1 MLARFNAL
9 LELMI
14 ELESGGLDA
23 SAYKEYISRLE
34 PVIFDLGEALSEAD
48 FQAQADFLVLLGERL
63 AACHHSSEAVL
74 AEQGTNGLLIGL
86 FSAPDATLATQAVD
100 WLCDPQWPEP
110 LPEVDADFLRLL
122 LDEASDAEQH
132 PFKPSDLETLRP
144 TQEAPNQPV
153 QRFDQQ
159 LVATLDHRQR
169 EPFDLKA
176 YSVALELFAS
186 HCFDKRLSGL
196 SDAVAFYLEGFS
208 EALAHGVSLTDPLFE
223 RALSA
228 FTQLATSP
236 SSDMV
241 DELLAAL
248 SSPQWPLPLD
258 SDDAEYLKP
267 LLLDDVQILQQLLET
282 ASSEAVVNET
292 AGNESADNESADS
305 EATAATELVPTEEPA
320 SEPEV
325 SLRLGDELKE
335 ILLTQLQPDV
345 TLADFSERL
354 VSLSDELRDVDLHG
368 LCDLFALYSE
378 ALSQGQGSHLSLHG
392 GTALAL
398 NQGLVRLMEQPS
410 SEAMAAFVQQLSQS
424 LIQEPL
430 LEDDQAFLLEL
441 LEEDMHALSGP
452 ARLNASIDPVA
463 ALHEPAFDLT
473 EASLTSHDSEESDIE
488 LEERTFS
495 SEALAEEGVAQ
506 ISDES
511 PQPSLS
517 SSQAHLSFD
526 WSAKSFDE
534 VAVDQTVLT
543 MLADTLKALCDAW
556 QAQPLSE
563 LSGLLDTTS
572 NTLAQVN
579 RAIETLSLSAAH
591 ALIEGLVE
599 NIAQVQQN
607 DLSPEYQ
614 STSALRDCLLAL
626 SEYLTDLGTTAQAA
640 LITAFSNP
648 SLPLSVA
655 SSDKASVEKLLSC
668 ARISG
673 AEDVERQQVSDDDM
687 ELSWPDDVDPS
698 LFDMMLN
705 ELPEL
710 TDQLSTE
717 LAALPKTGNLDSL
730 RVIQR
735 MAHTIKG
742 LANMVGIKGLA
753 MLTHCIE
760 DIFDILVEHKVI
772 PAKGLAD
779 ALMEAA
785 DCLSAMTDFICTQG
799 PKPTQAKAV
808 SQGIHDWH
816 YRLQVEGID
825 IATSAMP
832 EPVAI
837 PEPSAD
843 DSNTAQEAPAAPS
856 AEADTVFRVHK
867 RTVDRLLRL
876 AGESSTLN
884 AQLDEELAQ
893 LRGFT
898 RQSRERQ
905 RNLQVLL
912 EGLDRQLSEY
922 YTFDPDMDSEDENF
936 DPLEMD
942 RYNEMH
948 TLLSMLN
955 EAADDMREVEANLDS
970 HIRKVGELH
979 LAQSGLQKESLDSVL
994 STRLVAVKTIV
1005 PRMQRIMRQACRAA
1019 GKEAELVIVGED
1031 LRVDSQILDQL
1042 ADPLMHVIRNAV
1054 DHGLESA
1061 DMRLLQ
1067 GKSEQGRLSVA
1078 FSEKDGLI
1086 YVECKDDGSGIDL
1099 NRIKQVAVEKQLI
1112 DDDAELTDAEAR
1124 RLILLP
1130 GFSTRDNVTQLS
1142 GRGIGMDVVYQ
1153 QVMRMQGNLSITS
1166 ETGVGTAFTLSL
1178 PSSSILVRA
1187 LLVQV
1192 GDHIVTL
1199 AGHGVGQSLLSIDG
1213 TMRTDA
1219 EGKHWFDVGIDSYEA
1234 YTLESLLFEAP
1245 FDYSTK
1251 SAHPVLLVKQA
1262 DGQKVAVLVR
1272 EIMAHKELVFKE
1284 TGPYVPDIPG
1294 IPGVTILSNGNAAI
1308 VVDLPSRVMFFNQRS
1323 FEANSRYEIPEAV
1336 TLPKLLVVDDSLS
1349 ARKSLAVLLKDTGYE
1364 VVTAI
1369 DGVDALNQMRR
1380 ERPDLILTDFEMP
1393 RMTGTELAEMV
1404 RSRDETAHIPM
1415 IMISSRSAAKHRAE
1429 ADKAGISAYVT
1440 KPWTETKLLEQVEAL
1455 LNPA

>member
-63 AACHHSSEAVL
+63 VACHHSSEAVL

-110 LPEVDADFLRLL
+110 LLEVDADFLRLL
-122 LDEASDAEQH
+122 LDEASDAERH

-236 SSDMV
+236 SLETV

-267 LLLDDVQILQQLLET
+267 LLLDDVQILRQLLE
-282 ASSEAVVNET
+282 AVSSNET
-292 AGNESADNESADS
+292 ADNEVA
-305 EATAATELVPTEEPA
+305 AATELVLAEEPA

-335 ILLTQLQPDV
+335 ILLTQLQPDM
-345 TLADFSERL
+345 TLANFSERL

-378 ALSQGQGSHLSLHG
+378 ALSQGKGSHLSLHG

-410 SEAMAAFVQQLSQS
+410 SEVMAAFVQQLSQS

-463 ALHEPAFDLT
+463 AINEPAIDLV

-488 LEERTFS
+488 LEERSFSSESAVIDVSCDEGGSEAS
-495 SEALAEEGVAQ
+495 SEALSEESSAQ
-506 ISDES
+506 ASDES
-511 PQPSLS
+511 PQTADSPA
-517 SSQAHLSFD
+517 QAYLRFH
-526 WSAKSFDE
+526 WSEQSFDE

-648 SLPLSVA
+648 SLPLPVA
-655 SSDKASVEKLLSC
+655 PADKTSLEKLLSC

-673 AEDVERQQVSDDDM
+673 AEDIERQQVSDDDM

-825 IATSAMP
+825 IATSAVP
-832 EPVAI
+832 EPA
-837 PEPSAD
+837 AD

-1019 GKEAELVIVGED
+1019 DKEAELVIVGED

-1219 EGKHWFDVGIDSYEA
+1219 EGKQWFDVGIDSYEA